1 MVTSRHRFLPCM
13 SSQCKSQVLGRCRN
27 HLMSSCRIIPFT
39 LAELRKAKPVKFVG
53 VPINSFIS
61 MSGAGWHGDKCACG
75 NSYAIGKCEWAQ
87 SETAHDNCGK
97 VRRAHQRFVLG
108 PLEKESN
115 ERRVKPSTRWL
126 SRKKL
131 SILCILSIA
140 AFVQPSSATTAST
153 SWRRGSIYS
162 GLERRRYNAWVIV
175 YRYAIVRTA
184 LSGGEISALS
194 LAWEVEWIAAK
205 LTTSNRLATPSTDL
219 STPLASLM
227 SHMSISFCDSTIQ

>member
-75 NSYAIGKCEWAQ
+75 NSYAIGQCEWAQ

-115 ERRVKPSTRWL
+115 ERRVRASTR
-126 SRKKL
+126 
-131 SILCILSIA
+131 
-140 AFVQPSSATTAST
+140 
-153 SWRRGSIYS
+153 WRRGSIYS